1 MRPLFYEFPDQPEL
15 FTKEEEYMVSNVK
28 TCIKIITR
36 FNVFDRLV
44 LIVFNV
50 VICSFQVGDSLLV
63 KPVTDAGAV
72 SANVLLPK
80 GALWYNYFTG
90 KPMEAGVQHT
100 GKIIIQ

>member
-15 FTKEEEYMVSNVK
+15 FAKEEEYMVSNVK
-28 TCIKIITR
+28 TCIENIPR
-36 FNVFDRLV
+36 FNVYRLV

-50 VICSFQVGDSLLV
+50 VNCSFQVGDSLLV

-72 SANVLLPK
+72 SATVLLPK

-90 KPMEAGVQHT
+90 KPMEAGV
-100 GKIIIQ
+100 